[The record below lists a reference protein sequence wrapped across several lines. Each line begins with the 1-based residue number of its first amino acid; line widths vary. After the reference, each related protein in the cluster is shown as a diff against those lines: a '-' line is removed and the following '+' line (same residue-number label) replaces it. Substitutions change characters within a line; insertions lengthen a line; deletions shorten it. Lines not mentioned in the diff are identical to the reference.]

1 MYKTCSCMGF
11 FVLNFEMTW
20 KKDYTHCFFK
30 YILQRKLVSFLSM
43 SQIAVLSKRLR
54 SIKVPDVIT
63 WCPRSL
69 ADHGTWKGKYVS
81 A

>member
-1 MYKTCSCMGF
+1 M
-11 FVLNFEMTW
+11 
-20 KKDYTHCFFK
+20 
-30 YILQRKLVSFLSM
+30 YILQRKLVSVLSM
-43 SQIAVLSKRLR
+43 SQITVLSKRLR